1 MPVSIRLV
9 TVTDSAALVALWALV
24 FPEYSDP
31 TKPQRDPAANIARKL
46 AQQDGL
52 FWLAE
57 ESGQIIGN
65 VMAGWDGH
73 RGWIYALGVLPEKR
87 SQGIGRQLAH
97 QAEQALR
104 ERGCPKINLQTRSAA
119 AIKFWQALGFAD
131 DAVISLG
138 KRLAN

>member
-1 MPVSIRLV
+1 MPVDIRIV
-9 TVTDSAALVALWALV
+9 TVNDSAALVALWALV

-57 ESGQIIGN
+57 ESGQIIGS

-87 SQGIGRQLAH
+87 GQGIGRQLALH
-97 QAEQALR
+97 AETALR
-104 ERGCPKINLQTRSAA
+104 ERGCPKINLQTRNAA

-131 DAVISLG
+131 DTVISLG

>member
-1 MPVSIRLV
+1 MTTCIRAV
-9 TVTDSAALVALWALV
+9 RNDDTAALVALWALV

-57 ESGQIIGN
+57 ESGQIIGS

-87 SQGIGRQLAH
+87 GQGIGRQLAH

-104 ERGCPKINLQTRSAA
+104 ARGCPKINLQTRNAA

-138 KRLAN
+138 KQIGT

>member
-1 MPVSIRLV
+1 MATIRPVRAE
-9 TVTDSAALVALWALV
+9 DMAALVALWALV

-46 AQQDGL
+46 AMQDGL

-57 ESGQIIGN
+57 ESGHVVGS

-73 RGWIYALGVLPEKR
+73 RGWIYSLGVAPER
-87 SQGIGRQLAH
+87 RGQGIGRQLALH
-97 QAEQALR
+97 AEQALR

-119 AIKFWQALGFAD
+119 AIQFWQALGFAD
-131 DAVISLG
+131 DAVVSLG
-138 KRLAN
+138 KQIAR